1 MGNIFKNSFQK
12 YFIESM
18 GVIKAINLTIFYI
31 SYKSCVKIFLS
42 LFISN
47 CFKHH
52 MLTWSYNN
60 KDLLS
65 CTLKKAF
72 IRKQNKVLSSKRT
85 KGSLSL
91 RTIGFWILYN
101 FVNKRIIDW
110 IDASRTKYHSPI
122 LDPKLNIFSYK
133 YL

>member
-47 CFKHH
+47 CLKHH
-52 MLTWSYNN
+52 MLT
-60 KDLLS
+60 
-65 CTLKKAF
+65 
-72 IRKQNKVLSSKRT
+72 
-85 KGSLSL
+85 
-91 RTIGFWILYN
+91 
-101 FVNKRIIDW
+101 
-110 IDASRTKYHSPI
+110 
-122 LDPKLNIFSYK
+122 
-133 YL
+133 